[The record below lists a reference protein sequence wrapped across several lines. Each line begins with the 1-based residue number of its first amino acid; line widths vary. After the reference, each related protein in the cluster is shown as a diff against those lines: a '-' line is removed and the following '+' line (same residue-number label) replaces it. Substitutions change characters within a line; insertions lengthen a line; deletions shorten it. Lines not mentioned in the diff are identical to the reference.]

1 MCSTATYIPANS
13 GSSDV
18 CRKHALTCAKKDE
31 SITIPESRR
40 GRKSLAC
47 EACFNRKQY
56 CDKASPCGRCVSR
69 NLACKPRDV
78 QDGAP
83 AAAQATEHSS
93 ARTKQKPD
101 LRFLRGLINPAQPS
115 MLEVFRTDDD
125 GVNDDTGSDNASY
138 PEEMIGASPPE
149 LDDIMNV
156 FPWSFASML
165 DDAFRNFIPD
175 EDFDVL
181 TLDDSPQHT
190 IFSDDG
196 LQQFETVAKVLIQ
209 DLHSLHCNLF
219 TMDPTYGERFDLNVA
234 MSVFSAANLRTLSS
248 TSFRLSHVHFP
259 IVHSP
264 SFGSG
269 QTSKVLIL
277 AVAMIGAL
285 RATPTQDAIAA
296 RDFIRLTEEFIFREL
311 AKTMLGLAPVI
322 PTTSVLETMQ
332 AAIII
337 AYTMM
342 INNNVMTRRRCRT
355 HRLPTLVAAARYF
368 GVCKLKRYYG
378 IDWAQFIYDETCIR

>member
-1 MCSTATYIPANS
+1 
-13 GSSDV
+13 
-18 CRKHALTCAKKDE
+18 
-31 SITIPESRR
+31 
-40 GRKSLAC
+40 
-47 EACFNRKQY
+47 
-56 CDKASPCGRCVSR
+56 
-69 NLACKPRDV
+69 
-78 QDGAP
+78 
-83 AAAQATEHSS
+83 
-93 ARTKQKPD
+93 
-101 LRFLRGLINPAQPS
+101 

-125 GVNDDTGSDNASY
+125 GVNDDTSSDNANY
-138 PEEMIGASPPE
+138 PQEILGSSPPE
-149 LDDIMNV
+149 LDDIMKI
-156 FPWSFASML
+156 FPWGFASML

-175 EDFDVL
+175 EDLDVL
-181 TLDDSPQHT
+181 TLDDSPQH
-190 IFSDDG
+190 SVLSNDG
-196 LQQFETVAKVLIQ
+196 LEQFETVAKVLIQ

-219 TMDPTYGERFDLNVA
+219 TMDPTYGERFDLNIA
-234 MSVFSAANLRTLSS
+234 TSVFSATNLRTFSS
-248 TSFRLSHVHFP
+248 TYFRLSHVHFP

-277 AVAMIGAL
+277 AVSMIGAL

-332 AAIII
+332 AAVII

-368 GVCKLKRYYG
+368 GVSKLKRYHG
-378 IDWAQFIYDETCIR
+378 IDWTQFIYDETCIR